1 LPTALI
7 NTQVIAVRFERCQIT
22 QQKSTALEMLKMV
35 SPRES
40 MLTPSPLPP
49 IGRIGLAWPDRQ
61 TSTTPGTA

>member
-1 LPTALI
+1 LI
-7 NTQVIAVRFERCQIT
+7 STQAIAVRFALCQTT
-22 QQKSTALEMLKMV
+22 QQKSTELVILITV
-35 SPRES
+35 SPSES